1 MKILH
6 LSDLH
11 FQAEYPVKRWPRLGW
26 RRIAAQAEFRLLRR
40 RLLFLRV
47 AEVVASI
54 LEAAE
59 RLGVEHIV
67 VSGDLTAL
75 ALPEEFEAARAA
87 LTPWLGRMTVV
98 PGNHDRYTPA
108 AARER
113 AFEKAFAPALS
124 SDLPELCR
132 EDVFPVVK
140 LIGEEVAV
148 IGLNSARV
156 PPVPG
161 LAAGFVGRAQREAL
175 VEISRHP
182 ALRGRAL
189 LLAVH
194 HAPLRPS
201 GWPDLPTHGLLDGRR
216 VLALAAAAGAVALC
230 HGHIHQ
236 RYRLAGPGRLG
247 IFCAGSSTEA
257 GMEGY
262 WLFDVDRSGL
272 HSAQAI
278 RITPPL

>member
-11 FQAEYPVKRWPRLGW
+11 FQSEYPLKRWPSLGW

-40 RLLFLRV
+40 ERLFLRV
-47 AEVVASI
+47 AQTVAEI

-59 RLGVEHIV
+59 RHGVAHLI

-87 LTPWLGRMTVV
+87 LSAWSDRMTII

-113 AFEKAFAPALS
+113 AFERTFAAALA
-124 SDLPELCR
+124 SDLPEHCR
-132 EDVFPVVK
+132 EGPFPVVK
-140 LIGEEVAV
+140 LVGEDLAIV
-148 IGLNSARV
+148 GLCSARV
-156 PPVPG
+156 PPFPG
-161 LAAGFVGRAQREAL
+161 LAAGYVGHVQRDAL
-175 VEISRHP
+175 SNILEDPRI
-182 ALRGRAL
+182 RGRAV

-201 GWPDLPTHGLLDGRR
+201 ARPDWPTHGLLDARR
-216 VLALAAAAGAVALC
+216 VLKLAGDGGAVALC
-230 HGHIHQ
+230 HGHIHE
-236 RYRLAGPGRLG
+236 RYRLAGPGKLS
-247 IFCAGSSTEA
+247 IFCAGSSTQA
-257 GMEGY
+257 GMEGF
-262 WLFDVDRSGL
+262 WLLEVDRSGL
-272 HSAQAI
+272 RSAEAM
-278 RITPPL
+278 RTA